1 MNIGIIGSNLT
12 SLTLAKA
19 LVNKKINVTLF
30 HKSSLKP
37 FKSNRCLGITNQNL
51 DFFNEKIFKI
61 EKKLFNQINEIKI
74 YFENNL
80 RKETLKF
87 KKKNFSILNIIKIE
101 KLISVLEKKLK
112 KTKNYKEI
120 KIRNNSF
127 YNLIIKNKKFDLIFN
142 CEKNNILTKNFFNQS
157 YKKDYK
163 SEAITCNLNHK
174 KIINKEAV
182 QIFTKFGPL
191 AFLPL
196 SSSETAVVFSMYNKR
211 NKYSDKEILQ
221 IIKSYNKNYLIKK
234 NSKIERAKLTFFSAR
249 KYSSGRILLF
259 GDILHQ
265 IHPLAGQGF
274 NMTLRDLDKLLEIIQ
289 KKIDLGLNFDSNIMV
304 EFEKKVRHYNF
315 IYSNGINFIQD
326 FFEFDSKYK
335 NNFSKK
341 IINLIGQ
348 NKFINNFFMK
358 VADRGININ

>member
-12 SLTLAKA
+12 SLCLAKA

-30 HKSSLKP
+30 YKSRLKP
-37 FKSNRCLGITNQNL
+37 FNSNRCLGISHQNL
-51 DFFNEKIFKI
+51 NFFNKKIFKI
-61 EKKLFNQINEIKI
+61 HEKLFNQINVIKI
-74 YFENNL
+74 YFENSL
-80 RKETLKF
+80 SKETLKF
-87 KKKNFSILNIIKIE
+87 EKKNVSILNIIKIE
-101 KLISVLEKKLK
+101 KLISILKKKLK
-112 KTKNYKEI
+112 KEKNFKEI
-120 KIRNNSF
+120 KIKNNNF
-127 YNLIIKNKKFDLIFN
+127 YNLVIKNKKFDLIFN
-142 CEKNNILTKNFFNQS
+142 CEKNNVLTKNFFNQS

-174 KIINKEAV
+174 KIINKRAI

-196 SSSETAVVFSMYNKR
+196 SRSETAVVFSMYNKKK
-211 NKYSDKEILQ
+211 KYSDKEVLQ
-221 IIKSYNKNYLIKK
+221 IIRSYNKNYIIKK
-234 NSKIERAKLTFFSAR
+234 ISKIERAKLTFFSAR
-249 KYSSGRILLF
+249 KYSTGKILLF

-289 KKIDLGLNFDSNIMV
+289 KKINLGLNLDVDIIL
-304 EFEKKVRHYNF
+304 EFEKNVKHYNF

-326 FFEFDSKYK
+326 FFQFDSKYE

-341 IINLIGQ
+341 
-348 NKFINNFFMK
+348 
-358 VADRGININ
+358 NI